1 MSSSNDSYPNSNS
14 NSDSDSESNSQ
25 SDTRESKKR
34 KKEKEKKKN
43 KKNKNK
49 NKKNSKYKKSYSR
62 KRKSSYNSD
71 SESSKSVRNEKKDR
85 SRSNSAEFEPEISN
99 SSNDSDSQEVYFDEE
114 YQCLRVKKK
123 VNPKELNFIRDLSR
137 DIYVCYYIDNTFSVF
152 KSVDGFLLLIY
163 ANKQYSIVTYDLLT
177 YKKMNQI
184 KYAHNDHISNFRHYL
199 DAKNYRDLILSVSAS
214 NQNVKVWD
222 IKFLECLFNV
232 ENIYD
237 EGYIYAACLLNNKNK
252 FYVIASNNNYLGTP
266 ELMRCF
272 DLRGNKIKEIN
283 NSNDDTYYMDTYFDP
298 KLSKNYIITGNNKH
312 VKSFDYY
319 ENTIYQKYS
328 DRFKYDHSSVV
339 ITKEDELTKLIES
352 CTDGHVRI
360 FNFHT
365 GDLLKKI
372 RISYHYTN
380 YLFGICLWSNK
391 YLLVGCKDCTIKII
405 DLKKG
410 KIVKQL
416 KRHDDSVLT
425 LKKIFIPKYG
435 DCLISQGFDEGEL
448 KLWAFKE

>member
-1 MSSSNDSYPNSNS
+1 MSSSNDSYS
-14 NSDSDSESNSQ
+14 NSDSNSQ
-25 SDTRESKKR
+25 SDTRESR
-34 KKEKEKKKN
+34 KKKKLEKEKKK
-43 KKNKNK
+43 KNKNK
-49 NKKNSKYKKSYSR
+49 TKKNSKYKKSYSR
-62 KRKSSYNSD
+62 RRKYSDSD
-71 SESSKSVRNEKKDR
+71 SESSKSMKRDR
-85 SRSNSAEFEPEISN
+85 SRSNSIEDEVKDF
-99 SSNDSDSQEVYFDEE
+99 SSSSESQEEVYFDEE
-114 YQCLRVKKK
+114 YQCLKMKKK
-123 VNPKELNFIRDLSR
+123 VNPKELNFIRDLPR
-137 DIYVCYYIDNTFSVF
+137 DIYICYYIDNTFSVF
-152 KSVDGFLLLIY
+152 KSIDGFLLLVY
-163 ANKQYSIVTYDLLT
+163 ANKQYSIITYDLLT

-184 KYAHNDHISNFRHYL
+184 KNAHNDHISNFRHYL
-199 DAKNYRDLILSVSAS
+199 DSKNYRDLILSVSAS

-222 IKFLECLFNV
+222 IKFLQCLFNV
-232 ENIYD
+232 ENIYE
-237 EGYIYAACLLNNKNK
+237 EGYIYAACLLNNKNR

-272 DLRGNKIKEIN
+272 DLKGNKIKEIN

-298 KLSKNYIITGNNKH
+298 RLNKNYIITGNNKH

-319 ENTIYQKYS
+319 ENTVYLKYS

-339 ITKEDELTKLIES
+339 ITKEDECTKLIES

-380 YLFGICLWSNK
+380 YLFGICLWSKK

-405 DLKKG
+405 NLKKG

-425 LKKIFIPKYG
+425 LKKIFLPKYG
-435 DCLISQGFDEGEL
+435 DCLISQGFDEGEI
-448 KLWAFKE
+448 KLWAVKE